1 MMKLRNVL
9 LATSLLAST
18 SVANATSVFYPTDGD
33 INFIFEGG
41 ALGGLTLAIFDEE
54 ADFGVGPNLEVD
66 VPELIFWDGVDT
78 LSDIDTNSLTIDGD
92 FVLAVSDDGGTT
104 WTGGDINPGSVFT
117 LPEANTYAVQF
128 AGLGGIE
135 VVVDLAPVPVPAA
148 VWLFG
153 SGLLGLVGVA
163 RRRA

>member
-66 VPELIFWDGVDT
+66 VPELIFWDGVNT
-78 LSDIDTNSLTIDGD
+78 LSDIDANSLTIDGD

-117 LPEANTYAVQF
+117 HPEANSYAVQF
-128 AGLGGIE
+128 TGLGGIE

>member
-1 MMKLRNVL
+1 MMKLRNFL
-9 LATSLLAST
+9 LVTSLCASA

-41 ALGGLTLAIFDEE
+41 SLAGVTLAIFDEA
-54 ADFGVGPNLEVD
+54 ADFGVGSYLEVD

-92 FVLAVSDDGGTT
+92 FVLAVSADGGTT
-104 WTGGDINPGSVFT
+104 WTGGDINSGSEFT
-117 LPEANTYAVQF
+117 SPEANTYAVHF
-128 AGLGGIE
+128 TGIGGTEI
-135 VVVDLAPVPVPAA
+135 VVDLAPVPVPAA

>member
-1 MMKLRNVL
+1 MKIRNL
-9 LATSLLAST
+9 GLGAALIASA

-66 VPELIFWDGVDT
+66 VPELIFWDGVNT
-78 LSDIDTNSLTIDGD
+78 LSDIDANSLTIDGD

>member
-54 ADFGVGPNLEVD
+54 VDFGVGPNLEVD
-66 VPELIFWDGVDT
+66 VPELIFWDGVNT
-78 LSDIDTNSLTIDGD
+78 LSDIDANSLTIDGD

-117 LPEANTYAVQF
+117 HPEANSYAVQF
-128 AGLGGIE
+128 TGLGGIE

>member
-1 MMKLRNVL
+1 MKIRNL
-9 LATSLLAST
+9 GLGAALIASA

-33 INFIFEGG
+33 INFIFEGP
-41 ALGGLTLAIFDEE
+41 ALAGVTLAIFDEE

-117 LPEANTYAVQF
+117 VPEANTYSVNF
-128 AGLGGIE
+128 AGFGGMEI
-135 VVVDLAPVPVPAA
+135 VVDLAPVPVPAA